1 MHDEFES
8 RPAAPRIALG
18 DLPLLSPPRSAWP
31 ALEAKLAARRPRHRA
46 VPWLALAAALAL
58 AAVLPRW
65 LAAPAPVDAPVV
77 ATAAVAAPDATAAPR
92 PATLAA
98 LMAESAQLET
108 LIAWGP
114 AEPVESAVAASL
126 GSALQDRIESIDA
139 LLARPDTDPEALLPL
154 WQERV
159 LRLRQLAGLAST
171 QQLLAANGE
180 SGRGVPVLAF

>member
-18 DLPLLSPPRSAWP
+18 DLPLLTPPRSAWP
-31 ALEAKLAARRPRHRA
+31 ALEAQLAARRPRRGA
-46 VPWLALAAALAL
+46 LPWLALAAALAL
-58 AAVLPRW
+58 AAVLPR
-65 LAAPAPVDAPVV
+65 LLTAPGPVDAPVE
-77 ATAAVAAPDATAAPR
+77 ATAAVAAPQAATPP

-114 AEPVESAVAASL
+114 AEPFESAVAASL